1 MYEES
6 RFLGKILG
14 SEIFEPIKII
24 PTDAVII
31 LLINKNSPNSSK
43 PNFLAMIPVTK
54 KMLKTI
60 VRPLKNVTMKSF
72 LILNFFLN
80 NFF

>member
-1 MYEES
+1 MNEKS

-31 LLINKNSPNSSK
+31 LLINKNSPSWSK
-43 PNFLAMIPVTK
+43 PKFLAMIPVTR
-54 KMLKTI
+54 KMPQTVAK
-60 VRPLKNVTMKSF
+60 PLKNVTIKSF
-72 LILNFFLN
+72 LTLNFFLN